1 MTPDKGLTAL
11 ILAGNRRGKI
21 DPMAAA
27 AGVSHKALL
36 PVDGTPMILHVIRAL
51 QACPA
56 VHRIIVSTERT
67 DILSSFVEAHTILIR
82 PSATSPSRSVA
93 ASLLEFGAPLL
104 VTTADHALL
113 TPEILQSFLSQ
124 APDEADAAAG
134 VARSDVIRAVYPNT
148 RRTWLRMRDGD
159 FSGCNLFLL
168 RTLNASRAVDF
179 WQRLEQQRKS
189 PVAMAR
195 TIGLAALFRYAFKTL
210 TMRAAVRL
218 LGHRT
223 GTKLA
228 IVELLFADA
237 AVDVDK
243 AADLLLVDKTFA
255 ERRAA

>member
-1 MTPDKGLTAL
+1 MTPGDGLTAL
-11 ILAGNRRGKI
+11 ILAGNRRGRI

-56 VHRIIVSTERT
+56 VHRIIVSTEPS
-67 DILSSFVEAHTILIR
+67 DILAAFAEARTILVR
-82 PSATSPSRSVA
+82 PSAASPSRSVA
-93 ASLLEFGAPLL
+93 ASLLEFGTPLL

-124 APDEADAAAG
+124 TPDEADATAG
-134 VARSDVIRAVYPNT
+134 VARSDVIRVAYPTT

-168 RTLNASRAVDF
+168 RTPSASRAVDF
-179 WQRLEQQRKS
+179 WQRLEQKRKS
-189 PVAMAR
+189 PVAMVR
-195 TIGLAALFRYAFKTL
+195 IIGLTALFRYLFKSL
-210 TMRAAVRL
+210 TMQAAVRL
-218 LGHRT
+218 LGRRV
-223 GTKLA
+223 GAKLA
-228 IVELLFADA
+228 IVELPFADA

-243 AADLLLVDKTFA
+243 PSDLLLVDKTFA
-255 ERRAA
+255 KRQAA